1 MAMSLE
7 ERDIG
12 ATISGFLC
20 SNLRFA
26 DDIAL
31 LTEGDRDLQSQ
42 VNNLHAVSTRFRLK
56 ISPSKTEVQCCSRD
70 PPAIQINIDGSRL
83 GQVEQFTYLGG
94 VISCDNSSENDV
106 GRRIGLATGAS
117 AALNTIWASK
127 DITQETKLRVYR
139 PLVLSILLYNSE
151 TWTLR
156 ESDKRRLL
164 VFEMSVLRR
173 ILGVSRRDRRR
184 NEDIRLFLGLSR
196 NAVEEVQHRRLM
208 YFGHVCRMKAAR
220 LPYITLFGR
229 IHGSR
234 PVGRP
239 KKRWLDDV
247 RTDCTELGLSM
258 YQAVCSAQD
267 RALWRRMLEEL
278 PRRTLVS
285 QRP

>member
-1 MAMSLE
+1 MYIQGSM
-7 ERDIG
+7 
-12 ATISGFLC
+12 
-20 SNLRFA
+20 
-26 DDIAL
+26 L
-31 LTEGDRDLQSQ
+31 LTGPSSDPDQ
-42 VNNLHAVSTRFRLK
+42 HWRLK
-56 ISPSKTEVQCCSRD
+56 ARPGWTVY
-70 PPAIQINIDGSRL
+70 
-83 GQVEQFTYLGG
+83 TYLGG

-106 GRRIGLATGAS
+106 GRRIDLATT
-117 AALNTIWASK
+117 ALNTIWASK
-127 DITQETKLRVYR
+127 DISQETKLRVYR
-139 PLVLSILLYNSE
+139 SLVLSILLYNSE
-151 TWTLR
+151 AWTLK

-196 NAVEEVQHRRLM
+196 NVAEEVQRCRLM
-208 YFGHVCRMKAAR
+208 YFGHVCRMEAVR
-220 LPYITLFGR
+220 FPYIILYGR

-247 RTDCTELGLSM
+247 RTDCAELGLSL
-258 YQAVCSAQD
+258 YQAICSAQD

>member
-1 MAMSLE
+1 M
-7 ERDIG
+7 D
-12 ATISGFLC
+12 
-20 SNLRFA
+20 
-26 DDIAL
+26 
-31 LTEGDRDLQSQ
+31 
-42 VNNLHAVSTRFRLK
+42 NLHAVSTQFGLK

-70 PPAIQINIDGSRL
+70 PPAIQVNIDGSRL

-117 AALNTIWASK
+117 ATLNTIWASK

-139 PLVLSILLYNSE
+139 SLVLSILLYNSE
-151 TWTLR
+151 TWTLK
-156 ESDKRRLL
+156 ESNKRRLL

-184 NEDIRLFLGLSR
+184 KEYIRLFPWTIQECDR
-196 NAVEEVQHRRLM
+196 NATSRLM
-208 YFGHVCRMKAAR
+208 YFDHVCRMEAAR
-220 LPYITLFGR
+220 FPYITLFGR

-239 KKRWLDDV
+239 KKRWLDEV
-247 RTDCTELGLSM
+247 RTDCAELGLST
-258 YQAVCSAQD
+258 YQAVRSAQD

-278 PRRTLVS
+278 
-285 QRP
+285 